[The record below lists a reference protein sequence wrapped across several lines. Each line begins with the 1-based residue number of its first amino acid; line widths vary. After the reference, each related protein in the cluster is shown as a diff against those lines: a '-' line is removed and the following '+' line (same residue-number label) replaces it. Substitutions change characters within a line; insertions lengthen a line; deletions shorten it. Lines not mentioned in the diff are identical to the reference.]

1 MTLQELIAQ
10 QAQADAQFAAL
21 VAAQDYPSIAAT
33 LNAPTSIDNPVTE
46 PATAPWPPTLKE
58 IYAIIPVAEAA
69 AIYNKPG
76 LSADIRNA
84 IDSGDPDY
92 LQMMLAIVL
101 EMEIISAQ
109 TATALAML
117 MQRTQP
123 DPAWT
128 ATIAGPSLAQA
139 AFLTDSPYGVI
150 APAQVQAALNA

>member
-1 MTLQELIAQ
+1 MTLAELIAQ

-33 LNAPTSIDNPVTE
+33 LNAPTTVANPVTE
-46 PATAPWPPTLKE
+46 PETVPHPPTLKE

-69 AIYNKPG
+69 AIYSKPG

-84 IDSGDPDY
+84 IDSGDADY
-92 LQMMLAIVL
+92 LSMMLAIVL

-117 MQRTQP
+117 LQRTQP
-123 DPAWT
+123 DPTWT
-128 ATIAGPSLAQA
+128 ATVSGPSLAQA
-139 AFLTDSPYGVI
+139 AGVGTVT
-150 APAQVQAALNA
+150 AAQVQAVAHA

>member
-1 MTLQELIAQ
+1 MTLAELIAQ

-33 LNAPTSIDNPVTE
+33 LNAPTVIDNPVAE
-46 PATAPWPPTLKE
+46 PATVPHPPTLKE

-84 IDSGDPDY
+84 IDSGDPEY
-92 LQMMLAIVL
+92 LAMMLAIVL
-101 EMEIISAQ
+101 EMQIISAQ

-117 MQRTQP
+117 LQRTQP

-139 AFLTDSPYGVI
+139 AFLTDSPYGTI
-150 APAQVQAALNA
+150 TSAQVQAVLA